1 MSIDLRTSFP
11 AIVTGLIEEISRE
24 TNTEFE
30 LSEIKLMI
38 GNKTKWRSEA
48 ARELGTTVVTIKRG
62 VNAILFGMDLGIWKR
77 RFGVSDD
84 KRSGRL
90 ERLEKEVKEARVLI
104 VNREKQRNPNLQS
117 VKATTILSRAVE
129 ATEVEITEGLSNEL
143 AKNKWNTTGLI
154 HDELIIKRRPRDEPA
169 KEGQTHFQKAKDEI
183 ELLKDLIKRN
193 LREFEEARAWK
204 TGTLGADVSIL

>member
-1 MSIDLRTSFP
+1 MFSEFLKVCLDQ
-11 AIVTGLIEEISRE
+11 ACRE
-24 TNTEFE
+24 
-30 LSEIKLMI
+30 
-38 GNKTKWRSEA
+38 
-48 ARELGTTVVTIKRG
+48 
-62 VNAILFGMDLGIWKR
+62 IWKR

-143 AKNKWNTTGLI
+143 ARNKWNTTGLI

>member
-1 MSIDLRTSFP
+1 M
-11 AIVTGLIEEISRE
+11 
-24 TNTEFE
+24 
-30 LSEIKLMI
+30 
-38 GNKTKWRSEA
+38 
-48 ARELGTTVVTIKRG
+48 
-62 VNAILFGMDLGIWKR
+62 
-77 RFGVSDD
+77 
-84 KRSGRL
+84 
-90 ERLEKEVKEARVLI
+90 LI